1 MARNDPV
8 TGLENVVQLAKPH
21 RAPLARSRAVAAPI
35 VPFESWVERRDAA
48 AAALLSGTRRILVT
62 GPAGTGKTVLVD
74 HIARIM
80 RAAGRT
86 VLIELADTDPV
97 PPPAGTTLF
106 VDEADRLSDAKL
118 RLLQAGPGILILA
131 GLGTLASRVRN
142 AGLHLTLEP
151 LEQEAARAFIA
162 EWLTLTSRTSA
173 ELDTSA
179 VRPLVELS
187 GGVPRLLSTLLGAS
201 AWLAKASGAAVINAA
216 HVQEAAELRS
226 VFPPR
231 PVAAVMDRRAGGR
244 VWGSVALAAAAVI
257 GTGVA
262 VAPRLFPDRVGG
274 LVDAVVT
281 FEPVRH
287 FETRMSALA
296 VLWASAVLPSPAPV
310 AMATAPASAMPS
322 HALPIATI
330 NFLLRR
336 GEEMVRFNDVAA
348 ARLLFRR
355 AADAGSGEA
364 MLALGQTYDPAVLIS
379 TGSLR
384 LADHEQAKRWYE
396 SAAATG
402 NVVATQRL
410 EMK

>member
-8 TGLENVVQLAKPH
+8 TGLENVVQLTKPH
-21 RAPLARSRAVAAPI
+21 RVPLAPSRAVAAPI
-35 VPFESWVERRDAA
+35 VPFESWVEQRDAA

-74 HIARIM
+74 YIARIM

-118 RLLQAGPGILILA
+118 RMLQAGAGILILA
-131 GLGTLASRVRN
+131 GLGTLASRVRD

-151 LEQEAARAFIA
+151 LGQEAARAFIA
-162 EWLTLTSRTSA
+162 EWLALTSRTTA
-173 ELDTSA
+173 DLDSLA

-187 GGVPRLLSTLLGAS
+187 GGVPRLMSTLLGAS
-201 AWLAKASGAAVINAA
+201 AWLAKASGAAVITAA

-231 PVAAVMDRRAGGR
+231 PVAAPMERRSGGR
-244 VWGSVALAAAAVI
+244 AWGSVALAAAVVI

-274 LVDAVVT
+274 LVDAVVNLA
-281 FEPVRH
+281 PVRD

-310 AMATAPASAMPS
+310 ATGPASVMPS
-322 HALPIATI
+322 QALPIETI
-330 NFLLRR
+330 DSLLRR
-336 GEEMVRFNDVAA
+336 GEEMVRLNDLAA

-379 TGSLR
+379 TGSMR

-402 NVVATQRL
+402 NVAATQRL